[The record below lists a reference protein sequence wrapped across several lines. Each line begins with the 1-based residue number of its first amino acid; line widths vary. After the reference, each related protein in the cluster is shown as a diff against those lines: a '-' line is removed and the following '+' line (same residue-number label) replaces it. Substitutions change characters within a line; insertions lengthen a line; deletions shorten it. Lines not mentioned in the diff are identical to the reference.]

1 MQALDHHIF
10 RYLDLQQPISSWE
23 VADFNL
29 EMDQRLKKSG
39 SRSLG
44 AIDNPPAAGVPSAR
58 SPQRTNSREGQMV
71 ADSPEDHLCGHA
83 LVYSVQQIFDEAG
96 ACFSRDELERA
107 AVMKLS
113 FGGSEPA
120 P

>member
-1 MQALDHHIF
+1 MLDRHAI
-10 RYLDLQQPISSWE
+10 RYLDLQQPVTSWK
-23 VADFNL
+23 VADLNL
-29 EMDQRLKKSG
+29 KVDQRLKKGG

-58 SPQRTNSREGQMV
+58 RPQGTVSREGQMV
-71 ADSPEDHLCGHA
+71 ADSPEDHLRGHA
-83 LVYSVQQIFDEAG
+83 LVDSVQQLFDETG
-96 ACFSRDELERA
+96 ACFSGYKLERA

-113 FGGSEPA
+113 FGCSEPT